1 MCAFQVADGH
11 RRWCTSAGRSS
22 GIREWPFRLHHR
34 RQLGRSGRCTNRRA
48 QMDLSFPHRSERYA
62 AGCPHIRLGVRRHVR
77 RDELC
82 SHRSGTRT
90 VCHRGPSR
98 ADALGG
104 SRSRRRPWS
113 ARAHEPRKRSHSA
126 ARIGSNPWSMPWRL
140 LRLEPKPG
148 FGATFS
154 SATAFLGRRAGLV
167 FADANSFA
175 SVDERLSS
183 FRVRVDDENGRT
195 LQDRRYRP
203 RDPTPPGLVCATTC
217 EGAAVAIDRS
227 FVYGRL
233 HDVLYRFPWTASEMD
248 SSTSLGE
255 ATSFIGRTSGG
266 ALIVTRRVGTW
277 LVNSSANTIRS
288 RQLSKDNVVVFH
300 RTLGEFDVL
309 GFGGGDVVIMDARH
323 HVVSERTK
331 CTLVDA
337 VRADTLVVL
346 ACGGSDGRVEALA
359 TQR

>member
-11 RRWCTSAGRSS
+11 RRWCSSAGDH
-22 GIREWPFRLHHR
+22 PVFA
-34 RQLGRSGRCTNRRA
+34 SGRFAYITGDNSVAAVDARTGARKWTFRFHIDRNA
-48 QMDLSFPHRSERYA
+48 TLPDARTFVWAFAGTFAATSYA
-62 AGCPHIRLGVRRHVR
+62 RTDPGHVPYAIVDQAGQTLWAGRDQDAVHGPLVRMSPGSA
-77 RDELC
+77 LIPQQG
-82 SHRSGTRT
+82 SGAIL
-90 VCHRGPSR
+90 V
-98 ADALGG
+98 
-104 SRSRRRPWS
+104 
-113 ARAHEPRKRSHSA
+113 
-126 ARIGSNPWSMPWRL
+126 MPWRL

-277 LVNSSANTIRS
+277 LVDSSANTIRS